1 MQKSGVGTLTPSEV
15 KYIVHLAREKAN
27 VLREKLEGST

>member
-1 MQKSGVGTLTPSEV
+1 VGTLTPSEV